1 LPPKGPLVPGPF
13 VPGPFVRGPWSASRV
28 PRPASRVP
36 HLSFNLFDT
45 QDVTDYDNYVE
56 ETFTEANPDFGR
68 VISYQIPRQLRIGA
82 RFVW

>member
-1 LPPKGPLVPGPF
+1 MSRIPLSGVPG
-13 VPGPFVRGPWSASRV
+13 

-36 HLSFNLFDT
+36 NLSFNLFDT
-45 QDVTDYDNYVE
+45 QDVTDYDDYVE